1 MSGNIHKQ
9 AVLEMHAAIGRGDID
24 GMFTHMTD
32 DVTFRITGDHP
43 VGKRVFR
50 GKEDIVNS
58 LLMTVFARL
67 DGGVEVEIIS
77 IAAEH
82 EKVSLHFTDKAKTRD
97 GDPYNNE
104 FVQVFSFRD
113 GKISGVIEFL
123 DTALLA
129 KVLGQ
134 P

>member
-50 GKEDIVNS
+50 GKEDIVNN

-82 EKVSLHFTDKAKTRD
+82 EKVFLHFTGKAKTRD
-97 GDPYNNE
+97 GDPTI
-104 FVQVFSFRD
+104 
-113 GKISGVIEFL
+113 ISLCRFL
-123 DTALLA
+123 AFA
-129 KVLGQ
+129 MGRSAA
-134 P
+134 